1 MKTPSATKRFVAGC
15 ALAYA
20 VFMAG
25 SAVAASPA
33 EFVDEASAA
42 GIAEIENSRM
52 AIQKT
57 KSVDINS
64 YAVEVIKDYTDANR
78 DLKDI
83 AQKQGLEVAAEE
95 DVLSKA
101 KTMMLQVQEGA
112 SFDVAYVANQVKTHE
127 DAISL
132 FKQQAHQSTSP
143 QLKAFAKKYLPK
155 LEMHLDMAKKLA
167 TTHQKGEVDKPVSK
181 WPLWR
186 VSALS
191 LGLGVGCFFVGGDDR
206 FGAGHFH

>member
-83 AQKQGLEVAAEE
+83 VQKQGLEVAAEE

-155 LEMHLDMAKKLA
+155 LEIHLDMAKKLA
-167 TTHQKGEVDKPVSK
+167 TTHQKGEVDKPVS
-181 WPLWR
+181 
-186 VSALS
+186 
-191 LGLGVGCFFVGGDDR
+191 
-206 FGAGHFH
+206 

>member
-1 MKTPSATKRFVAGC
+1 MKTLSAPKRFVVGC
-15 ALAYA
+15 ALACA

-42 GIAEIENSRM
+42 IENSRM

-83 AQKQGLEVAAEE
+83 AQKQGLEVAAQE
-95 DVLSKA
+95 DILSKV
-101 KTMMLQVQEGA
+101 KSMMLQVQEGA
-112 SFDVAYVANQVKTHE
+112 SFDVAYVASQVKTHE

-132 FKQQAHQSTSP
+132 FKQQARYSTSP

-167 TTHQKGEVDKPVSK
+167 TTHQKGDVDKPVS
-181 WPLWR
+181 
-186 VSALS
+186 
-191 LGLGVGCFFVGGDDR
+191 
-206 FGAGHFH
+206 